1 MDLNAAHVSFVVAAY
16 AVSLIGLAALV
27 AFVLLRDRRLKRQ
40 VAALDR
46 SKELKHGRS

>member
-16 AVSLIGLAALV
+16 AVTFAGLAALV
-27 AFVLLRDRRLKRQ
+27 FFVLLRDRRLKRQ

-46 SKELKHGRS
+46 GKERGHGRS

>member
-16 AVSLIGLAALV
+16 AVGFAGLAALV
-27 AFVLLRDRRLKRQ
+27 VFVLLRDRRLKQQ

-46 SKELKHGRS
+46 NKERSHGRS